1 MRREYWYLI
10 LAGIFYGTIAPGG
23 QLLLGRGLSLFETA
37 FYRPFIVGL
46 ILLPA
51 VLARRDL
58 MPGRG
63 ALGFLAV
70 YGLIGGLLE
79 LALFAGLALGVPVA
93 IAVLLLYTQPVWTIF
108 IGRAALGEEIT
119 GRKLL
124 SASLGLAGLA
134 CLLRSWETGAGSA
147 SYIGVACGLASGIL
161 LSLWV
166 VLGKK
171 VSAAGQHYVTTTFG
185 WSVFASA
192 WLLVLLPP
200 MRLLLPGDEFSG
212 LTFALPA
219 GDWLALVIVSVLGG
233 AVPHLLFYRGLRGV
247 PASVAGIVL
256 LLEPASATVL
266 AWAFLSQHIGFYTL
280 LGGAFI
286 LLSNY
291 IVVRRAGES
300 GRVQ

>member
-23 QLLLGRGLSLFETA
+23 QLLIDRGLSLFETA

-46 ILLPA
+46 VLLPV
-51 VLARRDL
+51 VLARKDL

-63 ALGFLAV
+63 ALRFLAV

-79 LALFAGLALGVPVA
+79 LAMFAGLALGVPVA
-93 IAVLLLYTQPVWTIF
+93 IVVLLLYTQPVWTIF

-119 GRKLL
+119 ARKLV
-124 SASLGLAGLA
+124 SALLGLAGLV
-134 CLLRSWETGAGSA
+134 CLMRSWEAGAGSA
-147 SYIGVACGLASGIL
+147 SYIGVACGLVSGIL

-171 VSAAGQHYVTTTFG
+171 VSVTGQHYVTTTFG

-192 WLLVLLPP
+192 WLL
-200 MRLLLPGDEFSG
+200 LLLPLMKFLLPDDGYSG

-219 GDWLALVIVSVLGG
+219 GDWLALVAVSILGG

-300 GRVQ
+300 GGVQ

>member
-23 QLLLGRGLSLFETA
+23 QFLLGRGLSLFEAA
-37 FYRPFIVGL
+37 FYRPLIVGL

-51 VLARRDL
+51 VLARKDL

-93 IAVLLLYTQPVWTIF
+93 IVVLLLYTQPVWTIF

-119 GRKLL
+119 GRKLA
-124 SASLGLAGLA
+124 SALLGLAGLA
-134 CLLRSWETGAGSA
+134 CLMKSWEAGAA
-147 SYIGVACGLASGIL
+147 SYIGVACGLLSGIL

-171 VSAAGQHYVTTTFG
+171 VSVTGQHYVTTTFG
-185 WSVFASA
+185 WSIFASA
-192 WLLVLLPP
+192 WLL
-200 MRLLLPGDEFSG
+200 LLLPLMKLLLPSEEFSG
-212 LTFALPA
+212 LTFAFPA

-280 LGGAFI
+280 LGGVFI
-286 LLSNY
+286 ILSNY

-300 GRVQ
+300 GGVQ

>member
-23 QLLLGRGLSLFETA
+23 QYLIDRGLSLFETA

-46 ILLPA
+46 VLLPV
-51 VLARRDL
+51 VLAKRDL
-58 MPGRG
+58 MPARS
-63 ALGFLAV
+63 ALWFLAV

-93 IAVLLLYTQPVWTIF
+93 IVVLLLYTQPVWTIF

-119 GRKLL
+119 ARKLI
-124 SASLGLAGLA
+124 SAALGLAGLV
-134 CLLRSWETGAGSA
+134 CLMRSWEAGAG
-147 SYIGVACGLASGIL
+147 SYIGVACGLLSGIL

-166 VLGKK
+166 VLGKR
-171 VSAAGQHYVTTTFG
+171 VSVAGQHYVTTTFG

-192 WLLVLLPP
+192 WLL
-200 MRLLLPGDEFSG
+200 LLLPLMKFLLPDEGYSG
-212 LTFALPA
+212 LTFAFPA
-219 GDWLALVIVSVLGG
+219 GDWLALVAVSILGG

-291 IVVRRAGES
+291 IVVRRVGES
-300 GRVQ
+300 VGVQ

>member
-63 ALGFLAV
+63 ALGPLAV
-70 YGLIGGLLE
+70 YGLVGGLLE

-108 IGRAALGEEIT
+108 IGRLALGEEIT
-119 GRKLL
+119 GRKLV
-124 SASLGLAGLA
+124 SAVLGLVGLA
-134 CLLRSWETGAGSA
+134 CLLQSWEAGAGPA
-147 SYIGVACGLASGIL
+147 SYIGIACGLLSGIL

-166 VLGKK
+166 VLGKRIS
-171 VSAAGQHYVTTTFG
+171 VTGQHYVTTTFG
-185 WSVFASA
+185 WSAFASA
-192 WLLVLLPP
+192 WLLLLLPL
-200 MRLLLPGDEFSG
+200 MKLLLPGDEFSG
-212 LTFALPA
+212 LAFALPA

-266 AWAFLSQHIGFYTL
+266 AWAFLVQHIGFYTL

-291 IVVRRAGES
+291 IVVRRAGGS
-300 GRVQ
+300 GGVQ